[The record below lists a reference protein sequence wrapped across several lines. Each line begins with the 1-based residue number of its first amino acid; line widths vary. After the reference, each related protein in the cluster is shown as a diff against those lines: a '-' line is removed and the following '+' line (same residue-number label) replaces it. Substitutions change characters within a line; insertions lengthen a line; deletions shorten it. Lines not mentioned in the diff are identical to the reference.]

1 MAAETF
7 RIEIPITVKDNTD
20 PGVSSATR
28 KMNGFD
34 KQNEKTQKRLNEMNR
49 TRYQVVLEALDKAS
63 SIINKVGTTVKGIAG
78 KAWKITM
85 SVIDKATAPIRG
97 IFNLLKNPIL
107 QAGAVLGITVGLKD
121 TIDTYGTFEA
131 TMSKVNAVS
140 GATADQMERLTAKAK
155 EMGATTKFT
164 ASEAGEAFTYMAMAG
179 WDAEQMLDGIS
190 GIMSLSAA
198 DGLDLATTSDIVT
211 DALTAFGLQAKD
223 SGHFADVLAKASS
236 SANTNVSM
244 LGESF
249 KYVAPLAGAMHYSVE
264 DVSLALG
271 LMANASVKG
280 SMAGTS
286 LKTALSNM
294 TAPTDSMAAVMDKY
308 GISLTKSNGEMKS
321 LKEVLDTVRTKMGK
335 LNETEKAAAASTLFG
350 KEAMSGMLAII
361 NASEEDYNKLA
372 ESIANADGAAQKM
385 SETMLD
391 NMQGSFTLLQSA
403 VDGVKIR
410 LGERLA
416 PYLRQFANWLTSKMP
431 KVEEA
436 VDEVMDFVDEK
447 IAWLKETI
455 NEFTSGEEWENA
467 DIWQKIKIAW
477 DKIVAEPFSEWW
489 SSTGRAWFAGKAS
502 SIGQAIGSGIT
513 TGLLALLGI
522 DISDAMQDGTSVGG
536 AFIEGFKKGFDTEKI
551 TEALKE
557 WADNNKEIVIGIGAV
572 VGFNLITGIAGKIGN
587 LTSLF
592 GGKGGKDGVGVGSTA
607 SMTVPSTTTTV
618 NGTVVNVYGAS
629 VNNMSKGLNGG
640 GGSGIGTALKNL
652 LPAAGGAAI
661 GTKMLPQVG
670 QLLLGGGSS
679 TPLLTGGT
687 TAAAGAT
694 GLTAAGSWL
703 SKLLTLG
710 STSSVIGADGTL
722 LAVQGGL
729 GGTLSSIGSFFGSTA
744 TTAAG
749 ASAAGAA
756 STGGILGLI
765 SGGIGAIVDIFQGV
779 GKSKEGDSKGAKD
792 EYITAG
798 TKAGM
803 MATGAGIGA
812 AVGSIVPGA
821 GTAIGALVGGGI
833 GGIVS
838 LFTGDAAGKA
848 ISDGTDEGG
857 WLSNAWESVKT
868 FFTDTLGNFF
878 TKTIPEGWNKMWGG
892 ISNFFT
898 TSIPNWWNG
907 LTETVSTFF
916 TETIP
921 EKWDEMWQA
930 IGDFFTEDV
939 PCAIGYACGKV
950 EVFFTETIPGFFGD
964 LWDGISSFFTDT
976 LPTWASGIWND
987 HIVPF
992 FTETVPNFFSGIW
1005 DAISTFFTDTL
1016 PTWAS
1021 DVWNNGIVPFF
1032 TEDIPAFFTGLWDS
1046 IVTFFT
1052 DTLPTWVSNVWSNNI
1067 VPFFT
1072 ETIPSFFSGL
1082 WDGIKTFFTDTLP
1095 TWVSNVWN
1103 NNIVPFFTQTIPNF
1117 FSSLWDSVTKF
1128 VTEAIPQWASNIW
1141 GKISGWF
1148 SDIGSWFSDLWGKVK
1163 GAFGAGYSDATGKH
1177 AWGGI
1182 MTSPHVGMV
1191 AEDGPEAIIPLS
1203 PSKGNRGFDL
1213 WMKTGQLLGV
1223 KPYADGG
1230 IVGDADVPTASYT
1243 PSEGGGNHFEINVEV
1258 NPEFVIEGENMD
1270 EETIVAIIKARIK
1283 EMVDDIGDELAE
1295 RLARIF
1301 ANMPVKGGA

>member
-1 MAAETF
+1 MVAETF

-20 PGVSSATR
+20 PGVSSASK

-49 TRYQVVLEALDKAS
+49 TQYQIALEALDKAS
-63 SIINKVGTTVKGIAG
+63 VIINKVGTTVRGITG

-97 IFNLLKNPIL
+97 IFNLLKNPIV
-107 QAGAVLGITVGLKD
+107 QVGSVLGITIGLKD

-140 GATADQMERLTAKAK
+140 GATAEQMKQLTAKAK

-164 ASEAGEAFTYMAMAG
+164 ATDAGEAFTYMAMAG

-249 KYVAPLAGAMHYSVE
+249 KYVAPLVGAMHYSVE

-294 TAPTDSMAAVMDKY
+294 TAPTDSMAAVMEKY

-361 NASEEDYNKLA
+361 NASEEDYSKLA

-436 VDEVMDFVDEK
+436 IDELMDFVDEK
-447 IAWLKETI
+447 IQWLKETI

-477 DKIVAEPFSEWW
+477 DKIVAEPFREWW
-489 SSTGRAWFAGKAS
+489 QKTGRKLFAEKAS
-502 SIGQAIGSGIT
+502 SIGQSISSGIT
-513 TGLLALLGI
+513 AGLLALLGI
-522 DISDAMQDGTSVGG
+522 DINDAVQDGATIGG
-536 AFIEGFKKGFDTEKI
+536 AFIDGFKKGFDTEKI
-551 TEALKE
+551 SEALKE
-557 WADNNKEIVIGIGAV
+557 WAENNKEIVIGIGAV
-572 VGFNLITGIAGKIGN
+572 VGFNLITGIAGKLN
-587 LTSLF
+587 KLTAFIKDHF
-592 GGKGGKDGVGVGSTA
+592 GKSSNSGSAGGGIGSTA
-607 SMTVPSTTTTV
+607 AMSIKSTTTTV
-618 NGTVVNVYGAS
+618 NGTIINVYGRKINDRS
-629 VNNMSKGLNGG
+629 SRSRNSSGDSGG
-640 GGSGIGTALKNL
+640 NLLDRYLKTKLLTEGGKQTVKYLLPVGKALLPGSGS
-652 LPAAGGAAI
+652 GA
-661 GTKMLPQVG
+661 
-670 QLLLGGGSS
+670 
-679 TPLLTGGT
+679 PLLTGGLATGT
-687 TAAAGAT
+687 TAAG
-694 GLTAAGSWL
+694 GLTSAGSWL

-710 STSSVIGADGTL
+710 SSSSVIGADGSL

-729 GGTLSSIGSFFGSTA
+729 GGTLGSIGSFFGSTA

-749 ASAAGAA
+749 AAGAGAA
-756 STGGILGLI
+756 SLGGILGLAAGTI
-765 SGGIGAIVDIFQGV
+765 SSIVDIFQGI
-779 GKSKEGDSKGAKD
+779 GKSKDGDKKGAKD

-798 TKAGM
+798 TKVGM
-803 MATGAGIGA
+803 MGTGAGIGA
-812 AVGSIVPGA
+812 LIGGP
-821 GTAIGALVGGGI
+821 IGALVGGGI
-833 GGIVS
+833 GGLAS
-838 LFTGDAAGKA
+838 LFTGGKVGKW
-848 ISDGTDEGG
+848 ISDATDEEG
-857 WLSNAWESVKT
+857 WLNNAWQGTKK
-868 FFTDTLGNFF
+868 FFKEDLGHFFGETIPNGWNSFWDGIGNFF
-878 TKTIPEGWNKMWGG
+878 TTTIPQWWGG
-892 ISNFFT
+892 LKDKVSN
-898 TSIPNWWNG
+898 
-907 LTETVSTFF
+907 FF

-921 EKWDEMWQA
+921 QKWDEMWKS
-930 IGDFFTEDV
+930 IGDFFIEDV
-939 PCAIGYACGKV
+939 PYAIGYACGRV
-950 EVFFTETIPGFFGD
+950 QVFFTETVPGFFGD
-964 LWDGISSFFTDT
+964 LWDGITD
-976 LPTWASGIWND
+976 
-987 HIVPF
+987 
-992 FTETVPNFFSGIW
+992 
-1005 DAISTFFTDTL
+1005 FFTDTL

-1021 DVWNNGIVPFF
+1021 DVW
-1032 TEDIPAFFTGLWDS
+1032 
-1046 IVTFFT
+1046 
-1052 DTLPTWVSNVWSNNI
+1052 SNNI

-1072 ETIPSFFSGL
+1072 EKVPKFFGDL
-1082 WDGIKTFFTDTLP
+1082 WDGITGFFTDTLP
-1095 TWVSNVWN
+1095 TWAADTWN
-1103 NNIVPFFTQTIPNF
+1103 NSIVPFFTESIPGF
-1117 FSSLWDSVTKF
+1117 FSDIWNGVKKLF
-1128 VTEAIPQWASNIW
+1128 TEEIPRVATNIW
-1141 GKISGWF
+1141 DNVSGWF
-1148 SDIGSWFSDLWGKVK
+1148 NSIGDWFDETWDKVK
-1163 GAFGAGYSDATGKH
+1163 GFFGAGYKDATSKH

-1203 PSKGNRGFDL
+1203 PSKVGRGFDL
-1213 WMKTGQLLGV
+1213 WMKAGQLLGV

-1230 IVGDADVPTASYT
+1230 IAGNVQDVPVDSHTGNS
-1243 PSEGGGNHFEINVEV
+1243 GGHHFSINLTL
-1258 NPEFVIEGENMD
+1258 NPEFIIEGGNLD
-1270 EETIVAIIKARIK
+1270 EESIIAIIKAKIH
-1283 EMVDDIGDELAE
+1283 ELVDDISDEMAE

-1301 ANMPVKGGA
+1301 ANMPVKGEA

>member
-49 TRYQVVLEALDKAS
+49 TRYQVALEALDKAS
-63 SIINKVGTTVKGIAG
+63 SVINKVGTTVKGIAG

-592 GGKGGKDGVGVGSTA
+592 GGKGGKDGGGGGATA
-607 SMTVPSTTTTV
+607 AMTVTSTTTTV

-821 GTAIGALVGGGI
+821 GTAVGALVGGGI

-868 FFTDTLGNFF
+868 FFTDTLGN
-878 TKTIPEGWNKMWGG
+878 
-892 ISNFFT
+892 
-898 TSIPNWWNG
+898 
-907 LTETVSTFF
+907 
-916 TETIP
+916 
-921 EKWDEMWQA
+921 
-930 IGDFFTEDV
+930 
-939 PCAIGYACGKV
+939 
-950 EVFFTETIPGFFGD
+950 
-964 LWDGISSFFTDT
+964 FFTDT

-1032 TEDIPAFFTGLWDS
+1032 TEDIPAFFTGLWD
-1046 IVTFFT
+1046 
-1052 DTLPTWVSNVWSNNI
+1052 NI
-1067 VPFFT
+1067 V
-1072 ETIPSFFSGL
+1072 
-1082 WDGIKTFFTDTLP
+1082 TFFTDTLP

-1103 NNIVPFFTQTIPNF
+1103 NNIVPFFTESIPSFFTGLWNGVVTFFTETLPNWISNIWNNNIVPFFTQTIPGF
-1117 FSSLWDSVTKF
+1117 FTSLWNGVTSF
-1128 VTEAIPQWASNIW
+1128 VTETIPKWISSI
-1141 GKISGWF
+1141 GSTISGWF
-1148 SDIGSWFSDLWGKVK
+1148 SSIGDWFGQIWNGIKSS
-1163 GAFGAGYSDATGKH
+1163 FGAGYSDATGKH

-1182 MTSPHVGMV
+1182 MTSPHIGMV

-1203 PSKGNRGFDL
+1203 PSKGDRGLDL
-1213 WMKTGQLLGV
+1213 WMKAGQLLGV

-1243 PSEGGGNHFEINVEV
+1243 PSESGNNHFEINVEV